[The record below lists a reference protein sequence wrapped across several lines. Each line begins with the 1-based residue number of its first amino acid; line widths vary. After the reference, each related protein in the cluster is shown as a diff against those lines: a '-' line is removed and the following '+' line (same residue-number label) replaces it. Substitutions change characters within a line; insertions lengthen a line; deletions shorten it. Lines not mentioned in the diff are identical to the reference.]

1 MLRGLEENE
10 VECTAGDVGTT
21 ATTITTATASATVL
35 VPTAIVTAEATTTAL
50 LLLLLLLLV
59 LLLLLLLL
67 LLFCPAHY
75 SQSISKRADAIMI
88 GMKSQQGKPK
98 RTLPKEKTIKNKTEL
113 IRVAFER

>member
-1 MLRGLEENE
+1 MTRVKRNLRKMKLNALLAML
-10 VECTAGDVGTT
+10 
-21 ATTITTATASATVL
+21 VL
-35 VPTAIVTAEATTTAL
+35 LLLLLLLQLLLLLFLFRLLLLLLKPL
-50 LLLLLLLLV
+50 LLLLLLLLI